1 LVQNAIKF
9 TNTGYIQISV
19 KVANEDADFQA
30 VALDIIDTGV
40 GIDQNKIPMLFNQFV
55 QADSSTTRKFGG
67 TGLGLVIVKQLVE
80 LMGGKVTVKSVLG
93 KGSTF
98 SINMPFKKTETE
110 ETLVGSKENHK
121 IKVVILSQDPYERYW
136 YTETAVKDGA
146 EVLLSGTCF
155 ENGSE
160 AYSKYITYERDAICI
175 VDLGFDTTDPNQLLT
190 LCKSAHDR
198 VVYIRNLQSGLVV
211 NDLNDILIYNKPLK
225 IKEFPS
231 ILKSC
236 FIEKKVLPYK
246 GKGENELDKNDS
258 HKCAILLVED
268 SPTNQIVAKK
278 LLEKIGYSDITT
290 CNNGREAIGLLE
302 LRVFDLIFMDC
313 QMPELDGFE
322 ATEIIRNNESKVLS
336 HDIFIIAFTAHA
348 MQEELQKCFASGM
361 NDYVL
366 KPVTI
371 DSLKSV
377 LKRWHT
383 TRTLT

>member
-1 LVQNAIKF
+1 
-9 TNTGYIQISV
+9 
-19 KVANEDADFQA
+19 
-30 VALDIIDTGV
+30 
-40 GIDQNKIPMLFNQFV
+40 
-55 QADSSTTRKFGG
+55 
-67 TGLGLVIVKQLVE
+67 
-80 LMGGKVTVKSVLG
+80 
-93 KGSTF
+93 
-98 SINMPFKKTETE
+98 
-110 ETLVGSKENHK
+110 
-121 IKVVILSQDPYERYW
+121 
-136 YTETAVKDGA
+136 
-146 EVLLSGTCF
+146 
-155 ENGSE
+155 
-160 AYSKYITYERDAICI
+160 
-175 VDLGFDTTDPNQLLT
+175 
-190 LCKSAHDR
+190 
-198 VVYIRNLQSGLVV
+198 LVV